1 MLHFLLIVLFLVIF
15 ELTWLTAVFALLLL
29 IIAAY
34 QGQQSYAQ
42 TCTMKLN
49 DAGQVVVIFA
59 NKQLASGQISRSSFY
74 NGFCLCLHLQSKS
87 NALSSLLKDQKSPA
101 KFIVIYKDAVKEDE
115 YRLLARLIN
124 LGY

>member
-15 ELTWLTAVFALLLL
+15 ELTGLSFVLALLLL

-34 QGQQSYAQ
+34 QGRRSYAQ
-42 TCTMKLN
+42 TCTIKLN
-49 DAGQVVVIFA
+49 DAGQIAVIFA
-59 NKQLASGQISRSSFY
+59 NKQLVSGEIGPSSFY
-74 NGFCLCLHLQSKS
+74 NGFCLCLHVQRSS
-87 NALSSLLKDQKSPA
+87 NALPNLIPHQKSPA

-124 LGY
+124 LGH